1 MLPKPI
7 RDTVLNVSHV
17 EGEAAL
23 FTGSGKLR
31 ASQQDAIIDLLK
43 AEGIS
48 VHMATSTQLP
58 FLVDQFYCYPR
69 GRFAFFII
77 FKLTTLHY

>member
-1 MLPKPI
+1 M
-7 RDTVLNVSHV
+7 LNVSHV

-48 VHMATSTQLP
+48 VHAASSTQLP

-69 GRFAFFII
+69 GRFAFFF
-77 FKLTTLHY
+77 FKNTTALHY